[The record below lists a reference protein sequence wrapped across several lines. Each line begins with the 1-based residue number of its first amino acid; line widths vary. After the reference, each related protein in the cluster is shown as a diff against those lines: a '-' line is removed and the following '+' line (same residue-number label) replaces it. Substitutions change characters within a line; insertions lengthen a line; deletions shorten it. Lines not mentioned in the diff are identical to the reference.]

1 MARTVAPIAIT
12 PSTSSELVPA
22 LASTAGIVNTPV
34 PMMLPMTRPVA
45 DVSPRARAFS
55 WLRGDSWFSWLRGD
69 SSLQG
74 DSSLL
79 GEREDG
85 GADS

>member
-1 MARTVAPIAIT
+1 
-12 PSTSSELVPA
+12 
-22 LASTAGIVNTPV
+22 
-34 PMMLPMTRPVA
+34 MMLPMTRPVA

-55 WLRGDSWFSWLRGD
+55 WFRGDSWFSWLP
-69 SSLQG
+69 
-74 DSSLL
+74 